1 MQPYEPNKLPLEG
14 LDYQRLFALV
24 GDANAALARYDGLL
38 QGIVNPQI
46 MLSPLTN
53 EEAVLS
59 SKIEGT
65 QATVDEVLEQE
76 AGIIKEGEKYKDIQ
90 EIINYR
96 MALHSAH
103 YHLQERPITLAFVR
117 ELHKILLNSARGQG
131 KTPGEFRKDQNW
143 IGTYGCAIEEASFVP
158 PNPLQLQD
166 HLEAWQKYL
175 VFNDNDLL
183 LQTAVVHAQFELL
196 HPFIDGNGRIGRIL
210 IPLFLYQKKKL
221 SQPMFY
227 LSAYLEAHRDEY
239 YARLQNI
246 SGEGDWNGWI
256 FFFLTAITKQARS
269 NNKKVKNIME
279 LYKEMKQKIQEITH
293 SQYTINLLD
302 AIFDR
307 PIFESTDF
315 VKRTGIHKP
324 TAMGLLRQLKAK
336 EILKDLRPG
345 SGRRAAILYFPD
357 LLNIAEGRRVL

>member
-1 MQPYEPNKLPLEG
+1 MKSYEPDKLPLQG

-24 GDANAALARYDGLL
+24 GNANAELARYDGLL
-38 QGIVNPQI
+38 QGIVNPSV

-76 AGIIKEGEKYKDIQ
+76 AGILKEGEKYQDIQ

-96 MALHSAH
+96 EALRSAH
-103 YHLQERPITLAFVR
+103 HHLDERPITLSFVR
-117 ELHKILLNSARGQG
+117 QLHKILLNSVRGQD

-143 IGTYGCAIEEASFVP
+143 IGNYGCTLEQASFVP
-158 PNPLQLQD
+158 PNPYQLQD
-166 HLEAWQKYL
+166 HLEAWQKYME
-175 VFNDNDLL
+175 FNDIDLL

-196 HPFIDGNGRIGRIL
+196 HPFKDGNGRIGRIL
-210 IPLFLYQKKKL
+210 IPLFLYQKKML

-227 LSAYLEAHRDEY
+227 LSSYLEANRDEY

-246 SGEGDWNGWI
+246 SREGDWNGWI
-256 FFFLTAITKQARS
+256 EFFLRAITQQAK
-269 NNKKVKNIME
+269 NNNIKVKEIMG
-279 LYKEMKQKIQEITH
+279 LYETMKTRIHEITH
-293 SQYTINLLD
+293 SQYTVHLLD

-307 PIFESTDF
+307 PIFETTDF
-315 VKRTGIHKP
+315 VTRSNINKK
-324 TAMGLLRQLKAK
+324 TAMALLKQLREAH
-336 EILKDLRPG
+336 ILVVLREG
-345 SGRRAAILYFPD
+345 VGRRASVLCFPE
-357 LLNIAEGRRVL
+357 LLNIAEGRKIL

>member
-1 MQPYEPNKLPLEG
+1 MKPYEPNTLPLAG

-38 QGIVNPQI
+38 QGIVNPKI

-103 YHLQERPITLAFVR
+103 HYLQDRPITLAFVR
-117 ELHKILLNSARGQG
+117 GLHKILLNSMRGQG
-131 KTPGEFRKDQNW
+131 KTPGEFRKNQNW

-175 VFNDNDLL
+175 VFNDSDLL

-210 IPLFLYQKKKL
+210 IPLFLYQKRN
-221 SQPMFY
+221 SPSPCF
-227 LSAYLEAHRDEY
+227 
-239 YARLQNI
+239 I
-246 SGEGDWNGWI
+246 
-256 FFFLTAITKQARS
+256 
-269 NNKKVKNIME
+269 
-279 LYKEMKQKIQEITH
+279 
-293 SQYTINLLD
+293 
-302 AIFDR
+302 
-307 PIFESTDF
+307 
-315 VKRTGIHKP
+315 
-324 TAMGLLRQLKAK
+324 
-336 EILKDLRPG
+336 
-345 SGRRAAILYFPD
+345 
-357 LLNIAEGRRVL
+357 